1 MGQCEKALEAESRA
15 DTKPR
20 LSACCCQDAA
30 RLRELHDAQVAASRQ
45 GWYENMVHVTFS
57 VGALGAAGE
66 VAPPGGDSDS
76 ELLETL
82 EAEYEQELAAL
93 VKQRTSARATVTS
106 RASSRAHTCLHNRFI
121 AHLNALAHSHN
132 TLLSACATHSVRVS
146 VQDDDQPADVIDAK
160 CEALR
165 QKYES
170 RKANLQVRVG
180 MTRFNM
186 YLITL
191 GLVFFIQ
198 CEQYECLVSSAEY

>member
-45 GWYENMVHVTFS
+45 GWYENLVHVTFS
-57 VGALGAAGE
+57 VGALSAAGE

-93 VKQRTSARATVTS
+93 VKQRTSAIVTS
-106 RASSRAHTCLHNRFI
+106 CASSRARTCLH
-121 AHLNALAHSHN
+121 
-132 TLLSACATHSVRVS
+132 
-146 VQDDDQPADVIDAK
+146 
-160 CEALR
+160 
-165 QKYES
+165 
-170 RKANLQVRVG
+170 
-180 MTRFNM
+180 TRF
-186 YLITL
+186 
-191 GLVFFIQ
+191 
-198 CEQYECLVSSAEY
+198 SA